1 MGDVS
6 MQSELSANEHHRTG
20 LELLEGGEGQRG
32 FDHLTRAYLEAPD
45 CASYRSSYALA
56 LALVR
61 GQFLGAVELARAS
74 VRQEFYNPDLY
85 LNLSRIYLAFD
96 FRAEAVRFLRRAL
109 MVDPE
114 NEGVHRQLAQLG
126 VRRRPLIRSLPRSH
140 VLNRWLG
147 RVQSRVLGMS
157 SWSGAGTQNA

>member
-1 MGDVS
+1 MQGDF
-6 MQSELSANEHHRTG
+6 SADEHHRTG

-32 FDHLTRAYLEAPD
+32 FDHLCRAYLKAPD
-45 CASYRSSYALA
+45 CARYRSSYALA

-74 VRQEFYNPDLY
+74 VRQEFYNPELY

-109 MVDPE
+109 MVDPD
-114 NEGVHRQLAQLG
+114 NDGVLRQLAQLG
-126 VRRRPLIRSLPRSH
+126 VRRRPPIRSLPRSH
-140 VLNRWLG
+140 ALNRWLG
-147 RVQSRVLGMS
+147 RVQSRVLGLS
-157 SWSGAGTQNA
+157 SWAGARTQSA